1 MRIKRCAALFI
12 GLAVSLGA
20 VAVHTGDVLKME
32 ITPAIQREPAIVT
45 VHATIEASP
54 DNRMFEVTAKS
65 PELARTSKLPIDGAN
80 DSGPLKAIE
89 FRNLPSGLYQVTGVL
104 IGSQGPRATVVRLAK
119 IEPGPG
125 SR

>member
-1 MRIKRCAALFI
+1 MQIKRCATLFI

-32 ITPAIQREPAIVT
+32 VTPAIQREPAIVT
-45 VHATIEASP
+45 VRATIEASP
-54 DNRMFEVTAKS
+54 DNRMLEVTAKS
-65 PELARTSKLPIDGAN
+65 SELARTSKLPVDGAN
-80 DSGPLKAIE
+80 DAAQMKVIE
-89 FRNLPSGLYQVTGVL
+89 FRNLPSGLYQITGVL